1 VPPLAVPIPN
11 NPFPTWFQGLIAA
24 PSHTWAKFVY
34 YGLAKGTRDSYK
46 TSQEQYKLYVAEY
59 FPGTP
64 PWPATETLI
73 CSFAAYRLEGLG
85 PDSRLKGASLE
96 KYITGLRSYHIDRM
110 WPTDI
115 FTSETLKRIVRGS
128 YELYGRSKKLRLP
141 ITRDILAAITTA
153 TPQTIEDLN
162 LQTCFLLSFAAF
174 LRMGEVTYE
183 AKDSPRSSWFFETK
197 VTRSCIKFSQ
207 NNDHVRLHLK
217 RSKTDI
223 KNEGTTILVAAIDS
237 PLCPVKALLQLFNLD
252 PQQPNAPLFSFSG
265 QPFTKDRVHRKLN
278 DLLQSNGID
287 PRDYTLHS
295 FRKGA
300 AQHAKDSGMRD
311 DQIQAL
317 GRWTSQAFQVY
328 FKTSAATLYA
338 YQMQFQNGKP
348 LPFGMLPNLQT

>member
-1 VPPLAVPIPN
+1 M
-11 NPFPTWFQGLIAA
+11 WFQGLIAA
-24 PSHTWAKFVY
+24 PSHAWAKFIY
-34 YGLAKGTRDSYK
+34 YGLAKGTRDSYR
-46 TSQEQYKLYVAEY
+46 SAQEQYKLYVQEY

-73 CSFAAYRLEGLG
+73 CAFAAHRLEGLG
-85 PDSRLKGASLE
+85 PYSRLKGASLE

-110 WPTDI
+110 WPI
-115 FTSETLKRIVRGS
+115 EAFTSETLKRIVRGS
-128 YELYGRSKKLRLP
+128 YEVYGRSKKPRLP
-141 ITRDILAAITTA
+141 ITRDILTAITAA
-153 TPQTIEDLN
+153 TPVTIEDLN
-162 LQTCFLLSFAAF
+162 LRTCFLLSFAAF

-183 AKDSPRSSWFFETK
+183 AKDSPGSDWFFETK
-197 VTRSCIKFSQ
+197 VTRSCIKFSE

-237 PLCPVKALLQLFNLD
+237 PLCPVKALLQLFALD
-252 PQQPNAPLFSFSG
+252 PQQSNAPLFSFSG

-278 DLLQSNGID
+278 DFLRSNGID
-287 PRDYTLHS
+287 PKDYTLHS

-328 FKTSAATLYA
+328 FKTSSATLYA
-338 YQMQFQNGKP
+338 YQIQFQNGKP
-348 LPFGMLPNLQT
+348 LPFGALPIPQS

>member
-1 VPPLAVPIPN
+1 VISRTYRP
-11 NPFPTWFQGLIAA
+11 
-24 PSHTWAKFVY
+24 PSHAWAKFVY

-46 TSQEQYKLYVAEY
+46 TAQEQYKLYVAEY
-59 FPGTP
+59 FLGTP

-73 CSFAAYRLEGLG
+73 CAFAAYRLEGLS

-110 WPTDI
+110 WPTEVI
-115 FTSETLKRIVRGS
+115 VSETLKRIVRGS
-128 YELYGRSKKLRLP
+128 YEVYGRSKKPRLP
-141 ITRDILAAITTA
+141 TTRDILQTITAA
-153 TPQTIEDLN
+153 TPQNIEDLN
-162 LQTCFLLSFAAF
+162 LRTCFLLSFAAF
-174 LRMGEVTYE
+174 LRMGEVTYS
-183 AKDSPRSSWFFETK
+183 AKDSLGSNWFFETK
-197 VTRSCIKFSQ
+197 VTRSCIKFSE

-237 PLCPVKALLQLFNLD
+237 SLCPVKALLQLFELD

-265 QPFTKDRVHRKLN
+265 QHFTKDKVHRKLN
-278 DLLQSNGID
+278 NLLQANGIN
-287 PRDYTLHS
+287 PADYTLHS

-300 AQHAKDSGMRD
+300 AQHAKDSSMRD

-348 LPFGMLPNLQT
+348 LPFGALPNL